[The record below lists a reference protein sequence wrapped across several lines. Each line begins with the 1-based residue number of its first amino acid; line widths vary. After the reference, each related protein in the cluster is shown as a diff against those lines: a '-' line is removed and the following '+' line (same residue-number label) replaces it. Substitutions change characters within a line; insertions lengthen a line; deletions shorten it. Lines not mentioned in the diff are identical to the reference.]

1 MKNTK
6 EQKVPKWFEGK
17 YELYNTGATVSNVYS
32 GQDYELNA
40 LELSIYDIII
50 GAQANIDFF
59 YNGDLLDPHTAP
71 LQKEMAK
78 GLTWFRQNNP
88 EAYMVLLD

>member
-17 YELYNTGATVSNVYS
+17 YELYNTGAIVSNVYS

-40 LELSIYDIII
+40 LELSIYDVII

-59 YNGDLLDPHTAP
+59 YDGDVFDPNTAN
-71 LQKEMAK
+71 LQREITQK
-78 GLTWFRQNNP
+78 LIW
-88 EAYMVLLD
+88 YY